1 MWDDDR
7 IKALNSEEVVN
18 NLPSQPILVATQNI
32 SSTLTQLF
40 VSVLRANVPGFSDFV
55 SSSTNP
61 SFPVQSTNRS
71 LVTTAADGVMPLLNA
86 NSYSFAFWQLY
97 DISLVSKQS
106 MCIPPYLTLAD
117 TAPHQLYVIP
127 CRRARPKPRR

>member
-7 IKALNSEEVVN
+7 IKALNSEEVVS
-18 NLPSQPILVATQNI
+18 NLPSKQILVVTQNV

-40 VSVLRANVPGFSDFV
+40 VSVLRAQVPGFGDFV

-71 LVTTAADGVMPLLNA
+71 LVTTATDGVIPLLTA
-86 NSYSFAFWQLY
+86 NSYSFAFWQYY
-97 DISLVSKQS
+97 DIALVSV
-106 MCIPPYLTLAD
+106 PPHQTLAD
-117 TAPHQLYVIP
+117 TATHHHYVIP

>member
-1 MWDDDR
+1 
-7 IKALNSEEVVN
+7 
-18 NLPSQPILVATQNI
+18 
-32 SSTLTQLF
+32 LTQLF
-40 VSVLRANVPGFSDFV
+40 VSVLRAEVPGFSSFV

-97 DISLVSKQS
+97 DISLVGLHL
-106 MCIPPYLTLAD
+106 IRPWLTPSLTNITLPSHVDAHD
-117 TAPHQLYVIP
+117 PSRGSDRQ
-127 CRRARPKPRR
+127 